1 MSYIFH
7 SISCSAID
15 TDRIKDVTQLDLT
28 HPDVF
33 IKKLVVN
40 SLYII
45 SMSRN
50 YASLITMQYA
60 YDCCC

>member
-7 SISCSAID
+7 SISCPATD

-45 SMSRN
+45 SMSR
-50 YASLITMQYA
+50 TMLL
-60 YDCCC
+60 